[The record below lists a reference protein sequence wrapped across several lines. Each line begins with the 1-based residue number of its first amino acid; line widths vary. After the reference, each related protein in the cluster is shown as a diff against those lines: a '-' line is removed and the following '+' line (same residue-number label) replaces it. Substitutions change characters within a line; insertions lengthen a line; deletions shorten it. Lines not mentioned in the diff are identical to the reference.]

1 MSKKEKKHI
10 KPAEAVFDDQKELEL
25 ERMGGSIDPDA
36 PDVYTGLDSGAAS
49 AGEMTGISP
58 SGGNLTDGEYDEL
71 KDIFPF
77 GQTNFLPR

>member
-10 KPAEAVFDDQKELEL
+10 KPAEALFDDQKELEL
-25 ERMGGSIDPDA
+25 EHMGGTLPEGQDL
-36 PDVYTGLDSGAAS
+36 YTGLDSGAAS

-71 KDIFPF
+71 KDLFPF

>member
-1 MSKKEKKHI
+1 MSKNRKKHQ
-10 KPAEAVFDDQKELEL
+10 KPAEAVFDDQKDLEL
-25 ERMGGSIDPDA
+25 ERMGGTGSDVPDT
-36 PDVYTGLDSGAAS
+36 YTGLDSGAAS

-58 SGGNLTDGEYDEL
+58 SGGNMTDGEYDEL